1 VRVVVADD
9 EMLTREGIV
18 RVRGDAGLDVVGQAA
33 NVEELMR
40 HVRDTRPDAAIVD
53 IRMPPTHTDEGIAA
67 AQLGQQLR
75 GQAVLHQLATRSAR
89 SSHTARRSERH
100 LASPKSST

>member
-1 VRVVVADD
+1 
-9 EMLTREGIV
+9 MLTREGIV

-75 GQAVLHQLATRSAR
+75 
-89 SSHTARRSERH
+89 ARRSCISSPRARRAAH
-100 LASPKSST
+100 TRPGSPSATWPVTSRRCTAASYE